1 MWKLTAELDSC
12 KQEIG
17 YITTD
22 YNNDYFY
29 EGEGSKNSKSCGNNA
44 VLAGEDSELHAVGFD
59 CRSETPI
66 RDAKTAQQEFG
77 FAEDLD

>member
-1 MWKLTAELDSC
+1 MTGELDSC
-12 KQEIG
+12 KQDIG

-22 YNNDYFY
+22 YNNDYCY
-29 EGEGSKNSKSCGNNA
+29 EGEGSKYAKSCGNNA
-44 VLAGEDSELHAVGFD
+44 VLAGVDSELHADDFD

-66 RDAKTAQQEFG
+66 WDADTVQLEFG